1 MKEIRKGFIM
11 DKILSIMKSF
21 KKVIIALI
29 VLVVALLVVTK
40 VLPAAL
46 HVSADSSP
54 VVQIQA
60 A

>member
-1 MKEIRKGFIM
+1 M
-11 DKILSIMKSF
+11 
-21 KKVIIALI
+21 IIALI

-60 A
+60 ENDTVYNAGQKIEKEDFTVGSDP